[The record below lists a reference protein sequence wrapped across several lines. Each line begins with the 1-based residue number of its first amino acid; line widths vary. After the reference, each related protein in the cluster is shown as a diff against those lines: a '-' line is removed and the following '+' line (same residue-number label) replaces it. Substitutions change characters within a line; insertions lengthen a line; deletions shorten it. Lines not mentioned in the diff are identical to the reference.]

1 MKKRSEQMIMQNW
14 KRDTDNP
21 ILSID
26 SITYN
31 HEKYIAKAIEGF
43 LMQET
48 DFPFEI
54 LINEDCSTDNT
65 ASIIKEFEKNYP
77 NIIKPI
83 YQKENQYSKG
93 VEQDFNFP
101 RAKGKYIALCEGDDY
116 WTDPL
121 KLQKQVDF
129 LEKNDEY
136 ILSYHKTRK
145 VNEEGVLITDE
156 VDAVNH
162 DLDADQLKCAE
173 EYIQTCTV
181 VFRHIPLKPTDELK
195 KAYNG
200 DAVLWHLLSFHGKS
214 KYLQNVGYSHYRI
227 HSGGLWSKLDLF
239 EKYLESTNTR
249 LAIMNNLKN
258 DKVLQKRMERK
269 ILYNFSIKLFD
280 SVSNRETEKIGKLFH
295 LMNNAKQIK
304 TYKFIKAFSDYSWIM
319 LKNKV
324 RTQD

>member
-1 MKKRSEQMIMQNW
+1 MQETEKPLISICCITFNQERYIKK
-14 KRDTDNP
+14 T
-21 ILSID
+21 
-26 SITYN
+26 
-31 HEKYIAKAIEGF
+31 IEGF
-43 LMQET
+43 LKQKIT
-48 DFPFEI
+48 YPIEI
-54 LINEDCSTDNT
+54 VIHDDASTDNT
-65 ASIIKEFEKNYP
+65 AKIIREYEKKYP
-77 NIIKPI
+77 DIIKPI
-83 YQKENQYSKG
+83 YQNENQYSKG
-93 VEQDFNFP
+93 VKPDFNFP

-136 ILSYHKTRK
+136 ILTYHKTRK
-145 VNEEGVLITDE
+145 VNEEGVLIMDE

-162 DLDADQLKCAE
+162 DLDVDQLKCVE

-227 HSGGLWSKLDLF
+227 HSGGIWSKLDLF
-239 EKYLESTNTR
+239 ERYLKSTNTR

-280 SVSNRETEKIGKLFH
+280 AVSNRETEKIGKLFH
-295 LMNNAKQIK
+295 LMNHAKQIK
-304 TYKFIKAFSDYSWIM
+304 TYKFIKAFFAYSWIM
-319 LKNKV
+319 L
-324 RTQD
+324 RTKAGTQN